1 MAQLV
6 SMAFLGFFLGMR
18 HATDPDHVIAVTTI
32 VSRERWVGRAARIGL
47 FWGLGHTV
55 TIFVVGGAILLFDVV
70 IPARIGLTM
79 EFFVAAML
87 MLLGVLSLS
96 ALVRSFPHAPYQDA
110 PEVHL
115 HTRVERVYGHAQR
128 QGADGRGLDES
139 ATMAAR
145 RDSWFGGIALC
156 EALRPLAVGVVHGLA
171 GSAAVALL
179 ALTTIRDGTWGVVYL
194 GIFGMGTIAGMMLIT
209 AAISLPFVYTSRRLS
224 GFNRLLGV
232 ATGLLSLGF
241 GLFLIYQI
249 GMVDGLFTRG
259 PQWTPH

>member
-32 VSRERWVGRAARIGL
+32 VSRERRIGRAAGIGIL
-47 FWGLGHTV
+47 WGLGHSV
-55 TIFVVGGAILLFDVV
+55 TIFMVGGAIVLFDVV

-87 MLLGVLSLS
+87 MLLGVLSIS
-96 ALVRSFPHAPYQDA
+96 AIVRSFRRAPYQDA
-110 PEVHL
+110 PEVHH
-115 HTRVERVYGHAQR
+115 HTRVEYVHGQPHG
-128 QGADGRGLDES
+128 QGADGYEHAEN
-139 ATMAAR
+139 ATKAAR
-145 RDSWFGGIALC
+145 LDSWFGGLALS

-179 ALTTIRDGTWGVVYL
+179 VLTTIRDGTWGIVYL
-194 GIFGMGTIAGMMLIT
+194 VIFGTGTIAGMMLIT
-209 AAISLPFVYTSRRLS
+209 AAISLPFAYTSRRLA
-224 GFNRLLGV
+224 GFNRSLGV
-232 ATGLLSLGF
+232 AAGVLSVGF

-249 GMVDGLFTRG
+249 GFVDGLFTG
-259 PQWTPH
+259 GAYWTPH